1 MATKKLLSQL
11 SLSVS
16 APLSE
21 AATALVAVN
30 GVQLQVAQPI
40 TARTGVGNDIMRIP
54 LAIAGNPLADG
65 VASEN
70 DNIAYNLIRKKIIL
84 KE

>member
-1 MATKKLLSQL
+1 MATKKIISHL

-21 AATALVAVN
+21 SATALFAVN
-30 GVQLQVAQPI
+30 GVQLQIAQPI
-40 TARTGVGNDIMRIP
+40 TARAGIGNDIMRIP

-65 VASEN
+65 SASEN